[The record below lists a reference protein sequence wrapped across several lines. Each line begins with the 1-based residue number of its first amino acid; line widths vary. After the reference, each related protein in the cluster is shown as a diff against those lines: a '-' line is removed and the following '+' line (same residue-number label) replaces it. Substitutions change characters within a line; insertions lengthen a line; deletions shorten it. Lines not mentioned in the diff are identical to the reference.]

1 MTDDLMACKPG
12 ALEGAEQR
20 GVREV
25 GSFAELMATPLVG
38 PFNALV
44 WRRNLEGDFAE
55 VMAALPLGE
64 GITTLEEE
72 DLLALSLSEAGR
84 AAVAAMLEDLHRLR
98 GQGLEPVLDC
108 VHGYLRDADPGIV
121 PTDVFSFHVDSATAE
136 AYTFLCTYHGLSSEG
151 LANAEAV
158 RKVDVP
164 AIRAALLEAFGGE
177 DDAAFAEYLSDQ
189 CFDLHYLPLAGARPY
204 TFGVGNLWRI
214 AVQHPGSKAL
224 PCIHRAPETPPG
236 SEPRLLL
243 IS

>member
-1 MTDDLMACKPG
+1 MMDDLKAGQPW
-12 ALEGAEQR
+12 AIEGMER
-20 GVREV
+20 LGVREV
-25 GSFAELMATPLVG
+25 GSFEALMATPLVG
-38 PFNALV
+38 PLNALV
-44 WRRNLEGDFAE
+44 WRRKLKGDFAA
-55 VMAALPLGE
+55 VLAALPIGE

-72 DLLALSLSEAGR
+72 ALLALPLSEAGR
-84 AAVAAMLEDLHRLR
+84 VAREVMLEDVRRLR
-98 GQGLEPVLDC
+98 EQGLEPVLDC
-108 VHGYLRDADPGIV
+108 VHGYLRDADLGMV

-136 AYTFLCTYHGLSSEG
+136 ADTFLCTYHGLSSEG
-151 LANAEAV
+151 LANADAV

-164 AIRAALLEAFGGE
+164 EIRAALLEAFGGG

-189 CFDLHYLPLAGARPY
+189 CFDLHYQPLPGARTY
-204 TFGVGNLWRI
+204 SFGVGNLWRI